1 MKTDAP
7 KRIVSRP
14 KPDSTKDQSSNPKT
28 SRNPSS
34 SVLERQLGQSIQERR
49 RLKAAEYS
57 ADDPVKT
64 NAKRRGDLVG
74 RRISHLQS
82 KLENQE

>member
-14 KPDSTKDQSSNPKT
+14 RPDDTKGQSNNPK
-28 SRNPSS
+28 SSHSPNS
-34 SVLERQLGQSIQERR
+34 SVLQRQLDQSIQERR
-49 RLKAAEYS
+49 KLKAAEYS

-64 NAKRRGDLVG
+64 HAKKRGDLLG